1 MEGAGH
7 TASGWSPAAGIT
19 PLVSRL
25 HNEWVDVAMV
35 CDKTGKSGEYTI
47 TCE

>member
-7 TASGWSPAAGIT
+7 TTFGWSPAAGIT

-25 HNEWVDVAMV
+25 HTEGVDVAMV
-35 CDKTGKSGEYTI
+35 CDKMDKSGEYTI
-47 TCE
+47 TCT